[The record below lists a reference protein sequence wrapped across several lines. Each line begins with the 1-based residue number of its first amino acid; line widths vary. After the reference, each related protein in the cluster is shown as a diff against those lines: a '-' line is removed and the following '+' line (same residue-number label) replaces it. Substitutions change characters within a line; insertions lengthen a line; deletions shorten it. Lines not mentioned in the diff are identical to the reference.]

1 MNKIN
6 TRTLFLGLFAV
17 LYLSVAIV
25 STFHAFSFFGLA
37 NNGIMAAMLAGTF
50 EIGQAAVLFSLLTD
64 SSNRQKAMPW
74 VLMCILTAVQ
84 VLGNVYSSY
93 EYIITNSMEHL
104 KYFKEPI
111 FIWTDLPDAQANVIV
126 TYIQG
131 SLLPIICLL
140 LTSMVTNYLDK
151 TDKKSIDSK
160 EKSKES
166 TEQENTNIAN
176 LETKNSEAQFPES
189 KEQEAEELENTE
201 NLDSEAKDSIV
212 DVDENTENLDSEVQS
227 VKQEVEELE
236 NTDIEN
242 SEEQDPTPVKENT
255 EEQNRMIC
263 EFTGK
268 IEEQHDEWCIKYL
281 TEHYP
286 EYTEKDYWDY
296 MDVLEH
302 AYGYLHDREIREF
315 ELVVDDNFK
324 I

>member
-6 TRTLFLGLFAV
+6 TRTLFLGLFAI

-160 EKSKES
+160 EQETTSL
-166 TEQENTNIAN
+166 EQEAKELEDTEDKNSENLDYETKELEDTNIAN
-176 LETKNSEAQFPES
+176 SETLDYEEQDS
-189 KEQEAEELENTE
+189 KSVLENTKNE
-201 NLDSEAKDSIV
+201 NIETLD
-212 DVDENTENLDSEVQS
+212 
-227 VKQEVEELE
+227 
-236 NTDIEN
+236 
-242 SEEQDPTPVKENT
+242 SEEQDSKPITENT
-255 EEQNRMIC
+255 KVQEQVETTLDIQN
-263 EFTGK
+263 
-268 IEEQHDEWCIKYL
+268 
-281 TEHYP
+281 
-286 EYTEKDYWDY
+286 EK
-296 MDVLEH
+296 VNNKHSHFVNL
-302 AYGYLHDREIREF
+302 
-315 ELVVDDNFK
+315 
-324 I
+324 